1 MLFGGRAWETADQL
15 LVDVGSRTI
24 TQWHCMCESAG
35 GIQESHVFVESTL
48 LRVAAK
54 AERRVRKGR
63 MGNEGSRFPGNQVV
77 TSFASAQEMRL
88 YYLDRK

>member
-24 TQWHCMCESAG
+24 TQWHCMYESAG
-35 GIQESHVFVESTL
+35 GIRESHVFVESTL

-63 MGNEGSRFPGNQVV
+63 IGDEGVTFSGKSSRDFIRVR
-77 TSFASAQEMRL
+77 TRDATLLSR
-88 YYLDRK
+88 